1 MPKALLRVILM
12 STSRLKTVIKRL
24 RTERG
29 LTQVKLAK
37 KARVTQTYVAKI
49 EGGDR
54 GNPSL
59 PVLKRLARALGV
71 PVTALLE

>member
-1 MPKALLRVILM
+1 M
-12 STSRLKTVIKRL
+12 SPSRLKTMIKRL

-29 LTQVKLAK
+29 LTQVELAK
-37 KARVTQTYVAKI
+37 KAKVTQTYVAKI

-59 PVLKRLARALGV
+59 PVLQRLARALGV